1 MVHHASSGRNEV
13 RHLECG
19 DLSPLCSAAARRRV
33 LPAIP
38 IHTRLRQ
45 VAAQTKALTGQRTP
59 KVASYIALSFLLS
72 ENEPL

>member
-1 MVHHASSGRNEV
+1 MVHHASSGRNEG
-13 RHLECG
+13 RHLGCG
-19 DLSPLCSAAARRRV
+19 DLVTALFRGGPTPH
-33 LPAIP
+33 LPAIA
-38 IHTRLRQ
+38 IHPRLRQ